1 MAFNFKAFTKK
12 VLSLLKGKISPDEI
26 TILSHLFNKTSKKN
40 RILATGILSV
50 LKVGG
55 ATKDDIM
62 KFSTILDEANNRI
75 MQEKLPF
82 TKKAEK
88 ELAKI
93 FSKTK
98 FPQKA
103 RRTFKHDLD
112 IPLTSAINE
121 NIRRKKRVP
130 RKKFSK

>member
-12 VLSLLKGKISPDEI
+12 VLSLLKGKVSPDEI
-26 TILSHLFNKTSKKN
+26 TILSHLFDKTNRKN
-40 RILATGILSV
+40 HILATGILSV

-55 ATKDDIM
+55 ATEHDIK

-75 MQEKLPF
+75 MQDKLPF
-82 TKKAEK
+82 TKKAEN

-98 FPQKA
+98 FPKKA

-112 IPLTSAINE
+112 IPLTSAIKE
-121 NIRRKKRVP
+121 NIQRKKRIP